1 LSVASVPPATV
12 VAGRL
17 IIGALILVAV
27 VYALGKR
34 LPKPGRIWVPYV
46 VLALLGNCVPF
57 YLIAWGQ
64 LTVDSAL
71 AGILMAA
78 MPLVT
83 LVLAHFLVQGE
94 HMTRNRSGGF
104 VVGFCGI
111 VLLIGPA
118 AMAGFGGS
126 ALQVVSQIAILCGA
140 FCYAGNSVLARIMLK
155 SDVLVTSAAT
165 LLVASV
171 VMLPLAL
178 VLDRPWGVNPDFTA
192 VASIFWLGIGPT
204 AFATLCYYKLIGS
217 AGPTFMSLVNYL
229 SPGVAVL
236 LGVTLLGEHPGIEA
250 YAGLALILCG
260 IALSQLRRTA

>member
-1 LSVASVPPATV
+1 
-12 VAGRL
+12 
-17 IIGALILVAV
+17 
-27 VYALGKR
+27 
-34 LPKPGRIWVPYV
+34 
-46 VLALLGNCVPF
+46 
-57 YLIAWGQ
+57 
-64 LTVDSAL
+64 
-71 AGILMAA
+71 
-78 MPLVT
+78 
-83 LVLAHFLVQGE
+83 
-94 HMTRNRSGGF
+94 
-104 VVGFCGI
+104 
-111 VLLIGPA
+111 
-118 AMAGFGGS
+118 MAGFGGS